1 MDKTREIIEKSVQII
16 LKEAKDKID
25 AILLFGSHADGTAIW
40 RSDIDICVIFTKPLS
55 QKEAV
60 LFRIKILSELPDAVD
75 LQVFN
80 VLPLKIKRSI
90 AQNYRILFKKEKFD
104 EFNFV
109 KRNTTLYNELK
120 HKIAFVE
127 AQ

>member
-1 MDKTREIIEKSVQII
+1 MSTVKEIIDKSVQ
-16 LKEAKDKID
+16 LLLEEAEQDID

-40 RSDIDICVIFTKPLS
+40 RSDVDVCVVFTKPLS
-55 QKEAV
+55 QREAV
-60 LFRIKILSELPDAVD
+60 SFRLKILRELPEKVD

-90 AQNYRILFKKEKFD
+90 AQNHKILFKQESFD

-109 KRNTTLYNELK
+109 KRNTVLYNELK
-120 HKIAFVE
+120 HKIALVQ